1 MADPYQPFYST
12 GRGKAYL
19 GDSLDVMRSLGDESI
34 SLIVTSP
41 PFPLTFQKKKPYEAV
56 GLERYVDWFLD
67 FGNEFRRVLK
77 QDGSL
82 VIDIGGVWN
91 KGTPTRSLYQYHLL
105 FGLCEKVGFHFAQDF
120 YWYNPGALPAP
131 AEWVNVRRIRVKC
144 AVNLVWWLSKTPW
157 PKANNRNV
165 LREYSPDMIRLL
177 KRGYR
182 AKSRPSGHSITN
194 KFGKDQGGSI
204 PPNLLEFGN
213 NDSNGLYLKK
223 CTEAGLP
230 VHPARFPRALPDF
243 FIRLCTEQHDLVLD
257 PFAGSNVT
265 GEAAEKLGRRW
276 IAIEMIPEYLEG
288 SRFRFGD
295 APLAVYEAARRRVAR
310 IRRRHRSGTHHRGL
324 RRRS

>member
-1 MADPYQPFYST
+1 MAFPYEPFYST
-12 GRGKAYL
+12 VSGKAYL
-19 GDSLDVMRSLGDESI
+19 GNSLDVMRSLADESV

-56 GLERYVDWFLD
+56 GVERYVDWFLE
-67 FGNEFRRVLK
+67 FGNQFRRVLK
-77 QDGSL
+77 QDGSF

-105 FGLCEKVGFHFAQDF
+105 LGLCEKVGFHFAQDF

-157 PKANNRNV
+157 PKANNRHV

-177 KRGYR
+177 KRGY
-182 AKSRPSGHSITN
+182 KVKNRPSGHVITA
-194 KFGKDQGGSI
+194 KFRRDHGGAI

-213 NDSNGLYLKK
+213 NDSNGVYLKK
-223 CTEAGLP
+223 CAELKLP

-243 FIRLCTEQHDLVLD
+243 FIRLCTDPGDVVLD

-265 GEAAEKLGRRW
+265 GEAAERLSRRW
-276 IAIEMIPEYLEG
+276 IAVELIPEYLEG
-288 SRFRFGD
+288 SRSRF
-295 APLAVYEAARRRVAR
+295 AELFVVREASRYRVSGRGRDRR
-310 IRRRHRSGTHHRGL
+310 IRRPRRTTK
-324 RRRS
+324 RRS